1 MPPGTPTIRRARA
14 EELDLI
20 SKLLERAYA
29 EFEEAFPSRDAWN
42 LYMSDVAD
50 VRGRWGRSQ
59 LWVADLEG
67 TVVGSVDYYP
77 PSSGGY
83 AHPGVPFPPGWSAFR
98 CLGTDPDRRGI
109 GLGRALVEHLIAQ
122 AHRDGA
128 ACLALHSAPI
138 MAAAMRLYQSLGF
151 QRLPQYDFAPR
162 PDSPQRVLALG
173 REREHAGVEPDRS
186 P

>member
-1 MPPGTPTIRRARA
+1 MQQC
-14 EELDLI
+14 L
-20 SKLLERAYA
+20 
-29 EFEEAFPSRDAWN
+29 
-42 LYMSDVAD
+42 AD

-59 LWVADLEG
+59 LWVAELAG

-83 AHPGVPFPPGWSAFR
+83 AHPGVPFPPGWAAFR
-98 CLGTDPDRRGI
+98 CLGTAPDRRGT

-122 AHRDGA
+122 ARRDGA

-138 MAAAMRLYQSLGF
+138 MVAAMHLYQGLGF
-151 QRLPQYDFAPR
+151 QRLPRHDFAPR
-162 PDSPQRVLALG
+162 PDSPQRVLAFALPLG
-173 REREHAGVEPDRS
+173 QERYGEPGGGSRTRA